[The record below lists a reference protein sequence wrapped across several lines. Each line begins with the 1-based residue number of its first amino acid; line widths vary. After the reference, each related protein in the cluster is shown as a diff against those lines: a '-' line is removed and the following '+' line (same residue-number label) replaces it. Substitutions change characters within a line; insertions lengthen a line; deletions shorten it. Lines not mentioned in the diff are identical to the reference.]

1 MPNNTC
7 QTCGA
12 SFPFPWK
19 LKRHLARKTPC
30 APILEQEELP
40 GETLKDPDLDK
51 KTCRFCN
58 RMFSSYPSM
67 RRHVRTACK
76 IAPNKKN
83 GDAGMELLYEHTL
96 KKQQERID
104 FLEAQNAEMMGMMR
118 QILAGQQNGDKRAG
132 EIGIQGNNNS
142 VGNTINNH
150 QTFNI
155 SVFGSES
162 LEHVDSATVKAILD
176 DSRKLPEIT
185 HAAETALLKTAMLIY
200 SDPDHPENLTCYLP
214 NKKGDET
221 LVHTDGGWEIR
232 PTRLVLS
239 PMASTTLMRIS
250 DKQPYERAEDY
261 GEIMAELVHNEKR
274 YIGGQELRPILVRN
288 KDLLRRALET
298 LPVAGD
304 E

>member
-1 MPNNTC
+1 MADRTC
-7 QTCGA
+7 TKCGK
-12 SFPFPWK
+12 SFRAPSYLRAHQK
-19 LKRHLARKTPC
+19 RKTPC
-30 APILEQEELP
+30 APILEQKDLP
-40 GETLKDPDLDK
+40 EDALEDPDLEK
-51 KTCRFCN
+51 KKCRFCG
-58 RMFSSYPSM
+58 RVLSSYTAM
-67 RRHVRTACK
+67 RRHVRESCK
-76 IAPNKKN
+76 IAPNAKN
-83 GDAGMELLYEHTL
+83 GDRGMELLYEHTL
-96 KKQQERID
+96 RKQQ
-104 FLEAQNAEMMGMMR
+104 AQIEHLTSLVTEQATIMR
-118 QILAGQQNGDKRAG
+118 QLLAGQQSSGVIGD
-132 EIGIQGNNNS
+132 NNS
-142 VGNTINNH
+142 VGNNIHQTVHQTININA
-150 QTFNI
+150 
-155 SVFGSES
+155 FGKEG
-162 LEHVDSATVKAILD
+162 LEHVDSAVVRQILD
-176 DSRKLPEIT
+176 DSRRLPEIT

-239 PMASTTLMRIS
+239 PMASTALMRIS